1 MDKPQRPF
9 SADPDLC
16 RGPNA
21 HAPKHPP
28 ETFRPE
34 LASGKSANDAYMA
47 AGYKSNRGNANFLRR
62 QQSISIQITEILEER
77 AKIDAMATQIAAEKT
92 GVDKAWGMSRLKE
105 NVERSMQAIPI
116 TVDGVPVLCRY
127 DGAVA
132 NRALELLGGESG
144 MFIDKGEATHRI
156 AVVSDKPLSPEE
168 FARQF
173 CDPPWPIEHQPH

>member
-1 MDKPQRPF
+1 
-9 SADPDLC
+9 
-16 RGPNA
+16 
-21 HAPKHPP
+21 
-28 ETFRPE
+28 
-34 LASGKSANDAYMA
+34 
-47 AGYKSNRGNANFLRR
+47 
-62 QQSISIQITEILEER
+62 
-77 AKIDAMATQIAAEKT
+77 
-92 GVDKAWGMSRLKE
+92 
-105 NVERSMQAIPI
+105 MQAIPI

-132 NRALELLGGESG
+132 NRALELLGKELG